1 MMNELGL
8 AQAQKLVE
16 KALET
21 AKAKFDKPIC
31 ISILDHAG
39 FLLAFARA
47 DGAPLRSIQ
56 ISEGKAYTAARLGV
70 TTQAFFERCKKEEI
84 NPIDFCDP
92 KLTKLAGGAPLK
104 TAAGK
109 VIGAAG
115 VSGLTSAQDQEIV
128 DLLAAEVAKL

>member
-1 MMNELGL
+1 MSELGL
-8 AQAQKLVE
+8 KQAQKLVE
-16 KALET
+16 KALEV
-21 AKAKFDKPIC
+21 AAEKFQKPIC
-31 ISILDHAG
+31 ISILDDAG

-56 ISEGKAYTAARLGV
+56 ISEGKAYTAARMGV
-70 TTQAFFERCKKEEI
+70 TTQAFYERCQKDGI
-84 NPIDFCDP
+84 LPVDFCDP

-109 VIGAAG
+109 IVGAAG

>member
-1 MMNELGL
+1 MSELGL

-16 KALET
+16 KALEL
-21 AKAKFDKPIC
+21 AAEKFQKPIC

-47 DGAPLRSIQ
+47 DGAPLRSIA
-56 ISEGKAYTAARLGV
+56 ISEGKGYSAARLGV
-70 TTQAFFERCKKEEI
+70 TTQAFFDRCKKEELLA
-84 NPIDFCDP
+84 IDFCDP

-104 TAAGK
+104 NAAGK

>member
-1 MMNELGL
+1 MSELGL

-21 AKAKFDKPIC
+21 AKAKFEKPIC

-56 ISEGKAYTAARLGV
+56 ISEGKAYTAARMGV
-70 TTQAFFERCKKEEI
+70 TTQAFFERCKRDEI
-84 NPIDFCDP
+84 RPIDFCDA
-92 KLTKLAGGAPLK
+92 KLTSLAGGAPLK
-104 TAAGK
+104 NAAGK
-109 VIGAAG
+109 LLGAAG
-115 VSGLTSAQDQEIV
+115 VSGLTSAEDQEIV
-128 DLLAAEVAKL
+128 DLLAAEIAKM